1 MLGLLLG
8 GLMLLLLRLN
18 ILGKINFVCSERY
31 TLLMPVAV
39 VHVDL

>member
-8 GLMLLLLRLN
+8 GLMLLLRLN

-39 VHVDL
+39 VHVYL